1 MLWPCLPMLLEVQ
14 ACIERKEPRQK
25 AIRGHLQVYSVRLLQ
40 MPLSQG
46 ISMTF
51 IRVIF
56 AGQLSRGARK
66 QMGIRD
72 SKPLEV
78 PAHVSTWAASFL
90 RSELYILREDTAITC
105 PEPEIC

>member
-1 MLWPCLPMLLEVQ
+1 MLLEVQ
-14 ACIERKEPRQK
+14 ACIECKEPRQK

-78 PAHVSTWAASFL
+78 PAHVSMWAASFL